1 MEPIEIIVI
10 ATCILIVGSVIGTY
24 VYKKIK
30 HMPTGDCC
38 DCPIKNKKFVNE
50 YHKMNKK

>member
-1 MEPIEIIVI
+1 MTPIEIIVI
-10 ATCILIVGSVIGTY
+10 IAVALFLSGVIGSY

-38 DCPIKNKKFVNE
+38 DCAKRMKKSFKKAVKDINK
-50 YHKMNKK
+50 